1 MTMKHVP
8 GLLADMFAKGY
19 NIKLLND
26 STYVWDYPLA
36 YGDGSKRFQFV
47 YLGEATLYEKEYLYI
62 RSFIADFSDKLN
74 AMQLLR
80 EADLCNTSCVC
91 LKSYTKADGT
101 QSEGVYVQSLFPVP
115 LALQNKDAFID
126 LVHEIANRADAIEK
140 KYLGVDN

>member
-1 MTMKHVP
+1 MKHIP
-8 GLLADMFAKGY
+8 SLLADMFAKGF
-19 NIKLLND
+19 NIKLLNE

-80 EADLCNTSCVC
+80 EADFCIMSSVC
-91 LKSYTKADGT
+91 IKPYTKTDGT
-101 QSEGVYVQSLFPVP
+101 QAEGVYVQCLFPAA
-115 LALQNKDAFID
+115 LALLNKDAFID
-126 LVHEIANRADAIEK
+126 VVHDVANRADAIEK